1 MITITKNLVSED
13 KYGIK
18 CPYAMEPVGITVHNT
33 ANSASADA
41 EVSYMIS
48 NNNEVSYH
56 FAVDENHAVQ
66 GLPLNRNAWHCGDGN
81 GKGNRK
87 TIAIEICRSTSD
99 DESLFDRAEEN
110 TAELIAALCKEYG
123 WTTDDIYTHQHWNG
137 KYCPHKTLD
146 RGWDR
151 FLSMV
156 QDRLNALEENVEPEE
171 TSDSSESED
180 NEDTDVTVTYAV
192 KLEDGT
198 VLPEVQ
204 NLEDYAG
211 IKGRRIIGIA
221 ARVDR
226 GELKYQ
232 VHTLGGGWL
241 PYVTGCDWSDAVNGY
256 AGNGCVI
263 DALRVY
269 YSTPD
274 DIVEEYGYKKAKYR
288 VAPVE
293 RDYYSWQHDNETSGG
308 QDGYAG
314 MFGKPI
320 DGVQIVIE

>member
-1 MITITKNLVSED
+1 MVEIIKNLVEED

-18 CPYAMEPVGITVHNT
+18 CPYSMNPVGITVHNT

-56 FAVDENHAVQ
+56 FAVDEEHAVQ

-123 WTTDDIYTHQHWNG
+123 WTTDYIYTHQHWNG

-320 DGVQIVIE
+320 DRVQIVIE